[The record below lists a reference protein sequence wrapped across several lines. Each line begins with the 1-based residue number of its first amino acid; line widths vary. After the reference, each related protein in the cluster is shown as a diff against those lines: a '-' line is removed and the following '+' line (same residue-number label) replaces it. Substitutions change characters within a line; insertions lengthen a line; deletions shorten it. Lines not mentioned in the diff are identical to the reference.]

1 MMTFMIIKKL
11 VQIYGARFLPGKARC
26 FDLLRCIL
34 ASRPCEPVRRLHS
47 CSVSALDTVFAAVA
61 KILFTDFLTELLPSR
76 SVLADDFSAPASSG
90 ASDLLRSSAACTL
103 PILSL

>member
-1 MMTFMIIKKL
+1 VREDGDLHDYKKIGSDL
-11 VQIYGARFLPGKARC
+11 WSKIFAGQGSLFRF
-26 FDLLRCIL
+26 

-103 PILSL
+103 PILSF